1 MWLALLLLW
10 LYAKRVE
17 KKSLLLWSKRKRKIL
32 FSILAIF
39 AILLVIFLG
48 IFLGNMLISKILSYF
63 PTSTNI
69 TSPKLLEYGTLFRHN
84 IPLLIFT
91 AATAAIVEELVF
103 RGYIQPRI
111 EVIFK
116 NPIWGIIGSA
126 LLFALL
132 HLSYDSWLQIIGP
145 LFIGLVLSIFYWKYR
160 NIKILIICHF
170 VIDLIGLF
178 SLINVHWFSID
189 WMKSLWINNY
199 AEQKYCCK
207 EGLTLKQSA
216 AVRYQQQFRQTD
228 FFSTFV
234 RNLNFK

>member
-1 MWLALLLLW
+1 MEKSSDKRIVYAIGIIGIISIFFVVSTFASPFLLKISSETKLDSFLFFMNRSFMWLALLLLW

-178 SLINVHWFSID
+178 SLINVH
-189 WMKSLWINNY
+189 
-199 AEQKYCCK
+199 
-207 EGLTLKQSA
+207 
-216 AVRYQQQFRQTD
+216 
-228 FFSTFV
+228 
-234 RNLNFK
+234 